1 MIGIRKHKVWL
12 GIGITVAGLVLAACG
27 AAPGGLSGETALVE
41 DTGLS
46 PGPLPE
52 AAPPA
57 DDTGASAPAPEPDVV
72 VSGELEEQLIALYE
86 QANPAVVNIQVAED
100 GPGQGQ
106 GQGSG
111 FVYNS
116 AGYIVTNYHVAGQAD
131 LIRVIFADGLTVDAD
146 LIGGDPDSDL
156 AVIKVDLPA
165 ADLTPLPLGDSD
177 ALRVGQSVVA
187 IGNPFGLDGTMTT
200 GIVSALGRTL
210 VSQAATADGGRF
222 TIPNVV
228 QTDAAINPGNSGGPL
243 LNLSGEVIGVN
254 TAIESPV
261 RGNSGVGFAVPSNT
275 VGRVV
280 PSLIEDGSY
289 QHPWLGISGSTLL
302 PEQRQAMGLD
312 PAQVGV
318 LVVAVAEDG
327 PAGKAGLR
335 GSDQE
340 VRVDGQPVLV
350 GGDVIVS
357 VDGRQIVEF
366 DDLLTY
372 LSSQTQVGQTI
383 QLGVIRGERTGKLDV
398 TLMARPNRA
407 S

>member
-1 MIGIRKHKVWL
+1 MIGIRRYKVWL
-12 GIGITVAGLVLAACG
+12 GIGITVTGLVLASCG
-27 AAPGGLSGETALVE
+27 AALGGLSGETTLVE

-57 DDTGASAPAPEPDVV
+57 DDTETSAPAPEPEVV
-72 VSGELEEQLIALYE
+72 VSGELEEQLIDLYE

-100 GPGQGQ
+100 GPVQGQ

-116 AGYIVTNYHVAGQAD
+116 AGYIVTNYHVAGEAD
-131 LIRVIFADGLTVDAD
+131 RIRVIFADGLAVEAD

-156 AVIKVDLPA
+156 AVIKVDLPV

-210 VSQAATADGGRF
+210 DSQATTADGGRF

-280 PSLIEDGSY
+280 PSLIENGSY

-302 PEQRQAMGLD
+302 PEQREAMGLD
-312 PAQVGV
+312 PAQPGV
-318 LVVAVAEDG
+318 LVVTVAEDG

-357 VDGRQIVEF
+357 VDGHQIVEF

-372 LSSQTQVGQTI
+372 LSGQTQVGQTI
-383 QLGVIRGERTGKLDV
+383 QLGVIRGERTGTLDV